1 MPLAGRVG
9 LDKFA
14 TGVILGPGASSV
26 FIDFAPASLLADS
39 IAPHGE
45 SPHKKATVVTAS
57 KTVIAEGRGI
67 VGVGIST
74 ASCGHPC
81 TTGSLTTQVGP

>member
-1 MPLAGRVG
+1 MPLAGRVRV
-9 LDKFA
+9 DKFA
-14 TGVILGPGASSV
+14 TGVILGPGAATV
-26 FIDFAPASLLADS
+26 LIDFAPASLLGDS
-39 IAPHGE
+39 IAPHGK

-67 VGVGIST
+67 VAQGLST

-81 TTGSLTTQVGP
+81 STGSLTTQVGP